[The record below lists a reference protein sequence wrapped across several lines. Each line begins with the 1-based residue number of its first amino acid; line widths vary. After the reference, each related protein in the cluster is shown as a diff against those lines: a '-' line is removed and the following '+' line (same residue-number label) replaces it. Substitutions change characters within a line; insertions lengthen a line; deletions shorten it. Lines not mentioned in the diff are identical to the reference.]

1 MVAVKP
7 KLSTL
12 ECYQTLWNHP
22 YNISFSI
29 SFSHRV
35 NVLVRRSQN
44 AYVHQAASSQRMA
57 YITAAA
63 SLNGVIRS
71 YYHYPPVLIRRC
83 LASLTCEVFR
93 QRVACLWLWMLASN
107 VCCNEEHKFSLDSG
121 ANGVDD
127 DRRHTRASF
136 SLQKKKSEY
145 TALDFR
151 CFD

>member
-12 ECYQTLWNHP
+12 ECYQTP
-22 YNISFSI
+22 YDNISFSI

-44 AYVHQAASSQRMA
+44 AYVHQAASSRRMA

-83 LASLTCEVFR
+83 LASLTCEVCK

-107 VCCNEEHKFSLDSG
+107 VCCNEEHTFFAGL
-121 ANGVDD
+121 
-127 DRRHTRASF
+127 
-136 SLQKKKSEY
+136 
-145 TALDFR
+145 R
-151 CFD
+151 CQWR